1 MFVNNFITST
11 DLKAYLTW
19 KLQIAITNP
28 KAYFFLNYHLLNIR
42 NNLHYIMINFYLN
55 KTRLNGGQ
63 VAPHIVHRLKI
74 KRAKREKRHRLQ
86 TTDMTSLA
94 CQILLL
100 ARNGSRYFY
109 RSFFFFFPSTRTA
122 PRGFTIL
129 RINGKPSFLHNVYF
143 CPSSYT
149 FNDHF
154 NTPRII
160 HPRAIK
166 FFLFLS
172 FRRVLHIENGN
183 KEKSEI
189 RIRST
194 STRSESSHNFTS
206 HVPFWTDAKFQIFY
220 LNLMIFM
227 HKYFKNIS
235 LLSRQSAIF
244 VSEAFSSILEAK
256 TFAWKRREKLEN
268 IF

>member
-109 RSFFFFFPSTRTA
+109 RSFFFFFSP
-122 PRGFTIL
+122 L
-129 RINGKPSFLHNVYF
+129 REPHREDSPYCESMESLR
-143 CPSSYT
+143 SYT
-149 FNDHF
+149 MYIFAR
-154 NTPRII
+154 P
-160 HPRAIK
+160 A
-166 FFLFLS
+166 
-172 FRRVLHIENGN
+172 
-183 KEKSEI
+183 
-189 RIRST
+189 IRST
-194 STRSESSHNFTS
+194 T
-206 HVPFWTDAKFQIFY
+206 
-220 LNLMIFM
+220 
-227 HKYFKNIS
+227 
-235 LLSRQSAIF
+235 
-244 VSEAFSSILEAK
+244 ILTLRA
-256 TFAWKRREKLEN
+256 
-268 IF
+268 

>member
-109 RSFFFFFPSTRTA
+109 RSFFFFFFPLHANRTA
-122 PRGFTIL
+122 
-129 RINGKPSFLHNVYF
+129 RIHHTANQWKAFVPIQCIFLPVQLYVQ
-143 CPSSYT
+143 
-149 FNDHF
+149 
-154 NTPRII
+154 R
-160 HPRAIK
+160 
-166 FFLFLS
+166 
-172 FRRVLHIENGN
+172 
-183 KEKSEI
+183 
-189 RIRST
+189 
-194 STRSESSHNFTS
+194 
-206 HVPFWTDAKFQIFY
+206 PF
-220 LNLMIFM
+220 
-227 HKYFKNIS
+227 
-235 LLSRQSAIF
+235 
-244 VSEAFSSILEAK
+244 
-256 TFAWKRREKLEN
+256 
-268 IF
+268 